1 MKRVLIITYYWPPSG
16 GSGVQRWVKFAKYLP
31 QEGWQPVVYTPEN
44 PELTTV
50 DESLEAE
57 IPPSVEVLRTPIR
70 EPYDMYRKLMGK
82 KASGKEVTPISSG
95 KKGLKQRLMLWI
107 RANVF
112 VPDPRISWVRPSVR
126 FLKEY
131 LKGHPV
137 DLMIT
142 TGPPQSMHLIGLKL
156 HRETGLP
163 WVADFR
169 DPWSRHYSLPYLPL
183 TQRSLRKIRRME
195 QEVLDEA
202 SAVLTVTPFVQKE
215 YAAQTRTPVAMITN
229 GYDEEDF
236 AADVTPDG
244 YFNLTQ
250 TGYLAADGNPAV
262 LWKVLGEMAGKDAAF
277 REQLRIRLAG
287 LVDKAVYDSL
297 DREGLRPNLVDL
309 GYCTHGTA
317 IREQQAASVLLL
329 PLRNAPEMRN
339 ILPGKVFEYMA
350 AHRPVLGFGQPDGIQ
365 AQLLKETGA
374 GVTCD
379 WDDEAGVRTFVQKAW
394 EQHLAGGVSAPRG
407 EVSQYSRRNLT
418 RQLAELLDKTTDSSL
433 RSE

>member
-107 RANVF
+107 RANLF

-131 LKGHPV
+131 LKRHPV

-379 WDDEAGVRTFVQKAW
+379 WEDEAGIRAFVQKAW

>member
-250 TGYLAADGNPAV
+250 TGYLAADGNPAL

>member
-31 QEGWQPVVYTPEN
+31 LEGWQPVIYTPEN

-57 IPPSVEVLRTPIR
+57 IPASVEVLRTHIV
-70 EPYDMYRKLMGK
+70 EPYDLYRKLMGK
-82 KASGKEVTPISSG
+82 KGSQKEVTPISSG
-95 KKGLKQRLMLWI
+95 KKSFKQRVMLWV
-107 RANVF
+107 RANLF
-112 VPDPRISWVRPSVR
+112 VPDPRVSWVRPSVR
-126 FLKEY
+126 FLKDY
-131 LKGHPV
+131 LKEHPV

-142 TGPPQSMHLIGLKL
+142 TGPPHSMHLIGLQL

-183 TQRSLRKIRRME
+183 TGRTWRKIRRME
-195 QEVLDEA
+195 QEVLDE
-202 SAVLTVTPFVQKE
+202 SSTVLTVTPFVQEE
-215 YAAQTRTPVAMITN
+215 YAAQTQTPVAMITN

-262 LWKVLGEMAGKDAAF
+262 LWKVLGEMAGQDAAF

-287 LVDKAVYDSL
+287 LVDQSVYDSIE
-297 DREGLRPNLVDL
+297 REGLTPNLVDL
-309 GYCTHGTA
+309 GYCSHKTA
-317 IREQQAASVLLL
+317 IREQQAASVLLI

-339 ILPGKVFEYMA
+339 ILPGKVFEYLA
-350 AHRPVLGFGQPDGIQ
+350 ARRPVLGFGQPDGMQ
-365 AQLLKETGA
+365 ARLLKETGA
-374 GVTCD
+374 GITFD
-379 WDDEAGVRTFVQKAW
+379 WDDEAGVRAFVQKAW
-394 EQHLAGGVSAPRG
+394 AQHLAGGVPATTG
-407 EVSQYSRRNLT
+407 EADQYSRRSLT
-418 RQLAELLDKTTDSSL
+418 RRLAALLDKIA
-433 RSE
+433 ENQ

>member
-156 HRETGLP
+156 HREMGLP

-215 YAAQTRTPVAMITN
+215 YATQTRTPVAMITN

>member
-70 EPYDMYRKLMGK
+70 EPYDLYRKLMGK

-95 KKGLKQRLMLWI
+95 KKGLKQRIMLWI
-107 RANVF
+107 RANLF

-126 FLKEY
+126 YLKAYLKE
-131 LKGHPV
+131 HPA

-169 DPWSRHYSLPYLPL
+169 DPWSRHYSLPFLPL

-277 REQLRIRLAG
+277 REQLRICLAG
-287 LVDKAVYDSL
+287 LVDKAVYDAIDL
-297 DREGLRPNLVDL
+297 EGLRPNLVDL
-309 GYCTHGTA
+309 GYCSHRTA

-350 AHRPVLGFGQPDGIQ
+350 AHRPVLGFGQPDGVQ

-374 GVTCD
+374 GITCD
-379 WDDEAGVRTFVQKAW
+379 WEDEAGVRAFVQKAW
-394 EQHLAGGVSAPRG
+394 AQHLAGGVPAPRG
-407 EVSQYSRRNLT
+407 DVSSYSRRSLT
-418 RQLAELLDKTTDSSL
+418 RELAELLDKIV
-433 RSE
+433 SE

>member
-31 QEGWQPVVYTPEN
+31 EEGWQPVVYTPEN

-107 RANVF
+107 RANLF

-365 AQLLKETGA
+365 AQLLNETGA

-379 WDDEAGVRTFVQKAW
+379 WEDEAGVRTFVQKAW